1 MLLGPGPVAGPGDVA
16 EAGRTF
22 WLAGHRY
29 WPFKA
34 EFRRWVSPCDRWT
47 CPAGCIYPADLWA
60 IFTLLEPEKCMTQE
74 KMHPHLFSE
83 RYANQHQHR
92 TAEEKKMCVYVSG
105 KQLIHWRCEESSTH
119 HNSIDI
125 KYMKHFRS
133 ALRLRQT
140 FHLNTANHPC
150 VITMNSA
157 LAWKLEGSNSTS
169 ALPLAA

>member
-16 EAGRTF
+16 EAGRLSEGDG
-22 WLAGHRY
+22 WDILRVGRRALSHREPLQHLKILVMMLTA
-29 WPFKA
+29 WPPK
-34 EFRRWVSPCDRWT
+34 RKK
-47 CPAGCIYPADLWA
+47 
-60 IFTLLEPEKCMTQE
+60 EPEKCMTQE

-83 RYANQHQHR
+83 RCANQHQHR